1 MRLLILSS
9 VLSLAMAGSV
19 LAAADAAAP
28 AATAAKATPAK
39 PGMMA
44 RMAAARAA
52 KAKKPAATPMV
63 AAPAAGAMTAKPMAS
78 TGAHRG
84 GTPVAN
90 RSAIS
95 ISCSK
100 QADTKGLHGKDR
112 EKFRRGCMKG

>member
-9 VLSLAMAGSV
+9 VLSLAMAGSA
-19 LAAADAAAP
+19 LAAPDASTP
-28 AATAAKATPAK
+28 AATKAAPAK
-39 PGMMA
+39 PGLMA
-44 RMAAARAA
+44 KKPAARAA
-52 KAKKPAATPMV
+52 KVKKPAAMEA
-63 AAPAAGAMTAKPMAS
+63 AAPAAGAMTAKPAAA
-78 TGAHRG
+78 TGVHRG

-95 ISCSK
+95 VSCSK

>member
-9 VLSLAMAGSV
+9 VLSLAMAGSA
-19 LAAADAAAP
+19 LAAPDASTP
-28 AATAAKATPAK
+28 AATKAAPAK
-39 PGMMA
+39 PGLMA
-44 RMAAARAA
+44 KKPT
-52 KAKKPAATPMV
+52 KAKKPAAMAA
-63 AAPAAGAMTAKPMAS
+63 AAPAAGAMTAKPAAA
-78 TGAHRG
+78 TGVHKG

-95 ISCSK
+95 VSCSK

>member
-9 VLSLAMAGSV
+9 VLSLAMAGSA
-19 LAAADAAAP
+19 LAAPDASTPAMAAANAP
-28 AATAAKATPAK
+28 PAK
-39 PGMMA
+39 PGLM
-44 RMAAARAA
+44 
-52 KAKKPAATPMV
+52 AKKPAATAA
-63 AAPAAGAMTAKPMAS
+63 AAPAAGATTAKPAAA
-78 TGAHRG
+78 TGIHRG

-95 ISCSK
+95 VSCSK